1 MRFHSLIDRIL
12 GLLAPAPQPIPIP
25 VRDPKGPRR

>member
-1 MRFHSLIDRIL
+1 MRLLNLIDRLL